1 MKSSNAQ
8 STLQQLDILVVDD
21 HAINREFLRTGLG
34 RLAKSVD
41 LASSGPEAIDLCAEK
56 HFDVILLDLHMPQMD
71 GLTTANRIR
80 DLDSSSAD
88 ARIMIL
94 TADTRPEE
102 QSRLLNAGMDQVM
115 TKPIAIADLAAV
127 ISGQTRHDARTKLPG
142 QRHIAPTRLLDQQR
156 ALAAAN
162 NDRALARK
170 LQGMLEKEL
179 QPGLARLDRLFHEQ
193 RYKDAASLLHQWAGA
208 GGYAGA
214 TRFGQACR
222 SLRQCLNRDMDSSPG
237 TAYLDFL
244 RVAHATRQAL
254 GLKEPT

>member
-1 MKSSNAQ
+1 
-8 STLQQLDILVVDD
+8 VVDD

-41 LASSGPEAIDLCAEK
+41 LASNGPEAIRLCAEK

-80 DLDSSSAD
+80 DLETSSAD

-127 ISGQTRHDARTKLPG
+127 ISGQNRHESRPKLPG
-142 QRHIAPTRLLDQQR
+142 QRHIAPTHLLDQQR

-162 NDRALARK
+162 NDQALARK
-170 LQGMLEKEL
+170 LQGMLEREL
-179 QPGLARLDRLFHEQ
+179 QTGLEKLDQMFKEQ
-193 RYKDAASLLHQWAGA
+193 RYKEASALLHQWAGA

-237 TAYLDFL
+237 TGYLDFL
-244 RVAHATRQAL
+244 RIAHATRQAL
-254 GLKEPT
+254 GEQESA

>member
-1 MKSSNAQ
+1 M
-8 STLQQLDILVVDD
+8 QQLDILIVDD
-21 HAINREFLRTGLG
+21 HAINREFLRAGLG
-34 RLAKSVD
+34 RLAKSVN
-41 LASSGPEAIDLCAEK
+41 LASSGPEAIKLCAES

-80 DLDSSSAD
+80 DLETSSAD

-102 QSRLLNAGMDQVM
+102 QTRLLNAGMDQVL
-115 TKPIAIADLAAV
+115 TKPIAIADLAAA
-127 ISGQTRHDARTKLPG
+127 IDGQTGHRTRSTLPG
-142 QRHIAPTRLLDQQR
+142 QRHIASTGLLDQQR

-162 NDRALARK
+162 NDQELARK

-179 QPGLARLDRLFHEQ
+179 QPGLAELDRMLKKGHIKE
-193 RYKDAASLLHQWAGA
+193 ASALLHQWAGA

-222 SLRQCLNRDMDSSPG
+222 SLRQSLNRDMDSSPG

-254 GLKEPT
+254 VLSCH

>member
-1 MKSSNAQ
+1 MNSS
-8 STLQQLDILVVDD
+8 STHASLKQIDILVVDD

-41 LASSGPEAIDLCAEK
+41 LASSGPEAIKLCAEK

-80 DLDSSSAD
+80 DLDTSSAD

-102 QSRLLNAGMDQVM
+102 QSRLINAGMDQVM
-115 TKPIAIADLAAV
+115 TKPIAIADLAAA
-127 ISGQTRHDARTKLPG
+127 IGGQGRPNPRLKLPG
-142 QRHIAPTRLLDQQR
+142 QRQIATTQLLDQKR

-162 NDRALARK
+162 NDQNLARK

-179 QPGLARLDRLFHEQ
+179 QTGLPRLDRMFQERRFHE
-193 RYKDAASLLHQWAGA
+193 ASALLHQWAGA

-237 TAYLDFL
+237 TGYLDFL
-244 RVAHATRQAL
+244 RVAHATQQAL
-254 GLKEPT
+254 RLQDRK

>member
-1 MKSSNAQ
+1 M
-8 STLQQLDILVVDD
+8 VDD

-41 LASSGPEAIDLCAEK
+41 LASSGPEAIDLCVKK

-102 QSRLLNAGMDQVM
+102 QSRLLNAGMDQVL
-115 TKPIAIADLAAV
+115 TKPIAIADLAGA
-127 ISGQTRHDARTKLPG
+127 ISGQSSRHDARPKSPG
-142 QRHIAPTRLLDQQR
+142 QRHIAPTHLLDQQR

-162 NDRALARK
+162 NDQTLAHK

-179 QPGLARLDRLFHEQ
+179 RPGLERLDQLFREQ
-193 RYKDAASLLHQWAGA
+193 RYKDASALLHQWAGA

-254 GLKEPT
+254 GLREKA